1 MPLTVD
7 MPKVGLVF
15 EMSLIF
21 PRGPWVG
28 IVTSR
33 WGHEAA
39 ENRQNGADASI
50 LFLLN
55 AIY

>member
-1 MPLTVD
+1 MTVD
-7 MPKVGLVF
+7 EPKVGLVF

-28 IVTSR
+28 IVSSR
-33 WGHEAA
+33 CGHEAA
-39 ENRQNGADASI
+39 KNRQNGADASI
-50 LFLLN
+50 LSLLN